1 MRIYPST
8 LLLPSLSSL
17 SFYPFFF
24 SCFNV
29 NIQFFFFFFLNYV
42 GQNLQF
48 NFCNSFILVFLCNF
62 IIIGLGYLF
71 PYFLGVFNAFYVKFG
86 SYHV

>member
-1 MRIYPST
+1 MGIYPST

-17 SFYPFFF
+17 SF
-24 SCFNV
+24 
-29 NIQFFFFFFLNYV
+29 IFFFFFFPLNYV

-71 PYFLGVFNAFYVKFG
+71 PFFLGAFNAFYVKFG
-86 SYHV
+86 SYYV